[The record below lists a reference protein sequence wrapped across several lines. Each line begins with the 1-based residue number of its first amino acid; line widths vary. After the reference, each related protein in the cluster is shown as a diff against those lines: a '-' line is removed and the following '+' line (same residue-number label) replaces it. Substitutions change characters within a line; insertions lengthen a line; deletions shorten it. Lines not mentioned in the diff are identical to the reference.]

1 MITLDFGQECVR
13 VLLRS
18 RINYHFHAFPF
29 LAFPGSHQCWL
40 TSPCSLA
47 RNYPTGRRIPPVVAV
62 IKLYQH
68 RPLQPERA
76 PLRCFETPPHPDL
89 SQHCLT
95 YPTLLLPHPSAA
107 LLNTALLSLSS
118 TYSIHFALPHHNLLR
133 FAVSH
138 FALVI
143 FIHLV
148 FLCPRSLDMFSRLS
162 RAFSMVKLKPR
173 FGASLGMT

>member
-107 LLNTALLSLSS
+107 LLNTALLFSLFHLF
-118 TYSIHFALPHHNLLR
+118 YPFR
-133 FAVSH
+133 FASSQSPSFCCVP
-138 FALVI
+138 
-143 FIHLV
+143 
-148 FLCPRSLDMFSRLS
+148 LCFSYFHPSSLPL
-162 RAFSMVKLKPR
+162 P
-173 FGASLGMT
+173 T